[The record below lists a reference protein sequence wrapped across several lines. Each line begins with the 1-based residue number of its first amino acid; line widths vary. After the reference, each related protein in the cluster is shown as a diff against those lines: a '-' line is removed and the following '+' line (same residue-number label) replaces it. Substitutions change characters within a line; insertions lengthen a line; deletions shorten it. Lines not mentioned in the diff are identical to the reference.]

1 MKEFDNLWVVDRGL
15 MKGLDNLGTIVKA
28 FRNLRIVV
36 KGFGEKIGYSLG
48 TIPS

>member
-1 MKEFDNLWVVDRGL
+1 

-36 KGFGEKIGYSLG
+36 KGFGEKIG
-48 TIPS
+48 